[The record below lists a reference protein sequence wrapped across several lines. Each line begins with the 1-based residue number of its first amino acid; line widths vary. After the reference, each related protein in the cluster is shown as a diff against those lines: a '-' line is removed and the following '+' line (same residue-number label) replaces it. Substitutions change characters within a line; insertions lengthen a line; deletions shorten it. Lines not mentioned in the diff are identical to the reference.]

1 MQRCQCRRAGSLLA
15 VALALGSPCWAAA
28 PARSEDIPG
37 RNLHLDVLLDGQAIG
52 LIGAFRQNQR
62 GEILAVRK
70 ELEELGVRVPARFEV
85 EDEVALG
92 AIPGLSFSYDEA
104 AQRIDIKL
112 PPGGRLPKTYD
123 AQPASAPAPSPDRSS
138 TGAVLN
144 YTLFGTSEDKHL
156 RNFWRYPTLSAAV
169 DARLFSPVGVFSQ
182 TGILSD
188 QSLVG
193 GGTEALRLET
203 TWTYS
208 DPGSLVTYRAG
219 DLISSGLAWTR
230 PVRLGG
236 LQFQRNFG
244 LRPDLITLP
253 LPSVTGSAA
262 VPSTVDVFVNG
273 TKTISQDVGSGPFRI
288 TNIPVLSGNGNAS
301 VVVRDA
307 SGRRSETS
315 LPFVVSSNLLRP
327 GLFDFSAE
335 LGMPRLQYGLRSSIY
350 DEGLAGSASGRYGLT
365 DTMTVVAH
373 AEGAQRLGMG
383 SLGGIFGLGQYGVLT
398 AAGAG
403 SWRDGLLGGQSYVS
417 FETQLWGVSFM
428 AASQRT
434 FGSYRD
440 LASVSGAPFAGLAGV
455 SGGYVASVASAALT
469 GNDWERLLLPPRALD
484 RVSVSLPIPALGGAV
499 SLGFAH
505 VKPVLGRTNRIVNAS
520 YTRPLWGGGSFYAT
534 FYTDLADRG
543 SAGVFAGLS
552 FPFGSNITSSAGAN
566 RTGSSW
572 SLAADLNKP
581 VDQEV
586 GSVGWRI
593 RDVEGQ
599 AGQKRRS
606 ASIAYRGSAGLVE
619 AGIAQTESGF
629 SGTVQLDGSV
639 AVAGGSVFAANRI
652 DDAFAV
658 AKVGAPDVDVLF
670 ENRVVARTNA
680 SGNALIPT
688 LRSYQP
694 NKISIDPRGLP
705 VDAISETTVEV
716 RAPSDRAGVVV
727 DFGVR
732 STGNAAIVILH
743 DKVGR
748 PIRVGATG
756 ALQAGLRGANASAPE
771 FIVGYD
777 GRSFI
782 ENLAA
787 DNEVVVKLETG
798 NCTARFPF
806 APQANT
812 QVSIGPVTCR

>member
-1 MQRCQCRRAGSLLA
+1 MQRCRCQRAGRLMT
-15 VALALGSPCWAAA
+15 LALVLGSACWAIV
-28 PARSEDIPG
+28 PARGEDAPS

-52 LIGAFRQNQR
+52 LIGTFRQNQR
-62 GEILAVRK
+62 GDILAARK
-70 ELEELGVRVPARFEV
+70 ELEELGVKVPGSVKV
-85 EDEVALG
+85 EDEVSLG
-92 AIPGLSFSYDEA
+92 AIPGLSFAYDEA
-104 AQRIDIKL
+104 TQRIDIKL
-112 PPGGRLPKTYD
+112 PAGGRLPKTYD
-123 AQPASAPAPSPDRSS
+123 AQPASAPGPSPERSS

-144 YTLFGTSEDKHL
+144 YTLFGTSQDKQF
-156 RNFWRYPTLSAAV
+156 RDFWRYPTLSATV

-188 QSLVG
+188 QSLAG
-193 GGTEALRLET
+193 GAAEALRLET

-236 LQFQRNFG
+236 LQAQRNFG

-262 VPSTVDVFVNG
+262 VPSTVDVLVNG
-273 TKTISQDVGSGPFRI
+273 TKTISQNVGSGPFRI
-288 TNIPVLSGNGNAS
+288 TNIPILTGNGNAS

-307 SGRRSETS
+307 SGRQSETS

-335 LGMPRLQYGLRSSIY
+335 LGIPRLQYGLRSSIY
-350 DEGLAGSASGRYGLT
+350 DEGIAGSASGRYGVT

-373 AEGAQRLGMG
+373 AEGAQGLGM
-383 SLGGIFGLGQYGVLT
+383 SSVGGVFGLGQYGVLT

-403 SWRDGLLGGQSYVS
+403 SWRNGQLGGQSYLS
-417 FETQLWGVSFM
+417 FETQAWGISLK

-434 FGSYRD
+434 FAAYRD
-440 LASVSGAPFAGLAGV
+440 LASVTGAPFAGLS
-455 SGGYVASVASAALT
+455 SGFGDSVASATSSALS
-469 GNDWERLLLPPRALD
+469 GSNWERMLLPPRALD
-484 RVSVSLPIPALGGAV
+484 RISIGLPVPALGGAV

-505 VKPVLGRTNRIVNAS
+505 MKPVLGRSNRIINAS

-534 FYTDLADRG
+534 FYTDLADRN

-552 FPFGSNITSSAGAN
+552 FPFGTNITSSAGAN
-566 RTGSSW
+566 RVGSRW
-572 SLAADLNKP
+572 SMAADVVKP
-581 VDQEV
+581 VDQDI
-586 GSVGWRI
+586 GSIGWRI

-599 AGQKRRS
+599 GDQKRRS
-606 ASIAYRGSAGLVE
+606 ASIAYRGSAGLLE
-619 AGIAQTESGF
+619 AGVTQGATGF
-629 SGTVQLDGSV
+629 SGTLQLDGAV
-639 AVAGGSVFAANRI
+639 AMAGGSVFAANRI

-670 ENRVVARTNA
+670 ENRVIGRTNA

-705 VDAISETTVEV
+705 VDAVSETTVEI

-732 STGNAAIVILH
+732 STSNSAIVILQ
-743 DKVGR
+743 DAAGR
-748 PIRVGATG
+748 PIQVGAKG
-756 ALQAGLRGANASAPE
+756 ALQPGLKGTSAAAPE
-771 FIVGYD
+771 FTVGYD
-777 GRSFI
+777 GRAFI

-787 DNEVVVKLETG
+787 DNEVVVQLGTG
-798 NCTARFPF
+798 ICRAHFAF
-806 APQANT
+806 APRAKA
-812 QVSIGPVTCR
+812 QVSIGPVRCN